1 MSLHDKLANKA
12 ASMGK
17 AASEFSAAAQKHANA
32 TWLFLI
38 VAGVI
43 WCFANWARALIA
55 AALGIYT
62 APQSISSTL
71 IASKLEQLEKQ

>member
-17 AASEFSAAAQKHANA
+17 TASEFSAAAQKHANA
-32 TWLFLI
+32 TWFFVI

-43 WCFANWARALIA
+43 WYFANWAWALIA

-62 APQSISSTL
+62 AAQSISSTL
-71 IASKLEQLEKQ
+71 IASKIEQLEKQ